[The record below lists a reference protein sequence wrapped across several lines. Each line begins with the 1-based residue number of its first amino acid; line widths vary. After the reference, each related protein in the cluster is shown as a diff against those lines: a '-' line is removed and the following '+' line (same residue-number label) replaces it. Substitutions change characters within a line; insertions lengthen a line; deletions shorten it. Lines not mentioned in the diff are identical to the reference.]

1 MEGSISQSLI
11 HPIRPLKWPDL
22 NGEFSLAS
30 DKTGGSEWLDGWMF
44 GWALPL
50 QRPESKHDRPTGFES
65 WMGVRSDLSIF
76 TVTQSVC
83 PNPSE
88 KCIW

>member
-44 GWALPL
+44 GWALCKGL
-50 QRPESKHDRPTGFES
+50 KANMTDRRAL
-65 WMGVRSDLSIF
+65 GVGW
-76 TVTQSVC
+76 
-83 PNPSE
+83 E
-88 KCIW
+88 